1 MSQLVGELPSPLTD
15 GSHRYRASIYA
26 DQLPDGRWEAWL
38 EFTDLGTGDCALTG
52 VETRQHDLR
61 QLLGWVRGLT
71 PRYVEGSFARARRS
85 MSPARFLA
93 SFSSAVARAETER
106 KRVLSRSRSNCRG
119 MNPSLRK
126 NQPLIRAA

>member
-15 GSHRYRASIYA
+15 GNRRYRASIYA

-71 PRYVEGSFARARRS
+71 PRYVEGSFARARRRFGEFA
-85 MSPARFLA
+85 PAGLVRPH
-93 SFSSAVARAETER
+93 RRRTIER
-106 KRVLSRSRSNCRG
+106 S
-119 MNPSLRK
+119 
-126 NQPLIRAA
+126 